1 MAQTITFD
9 EVSGLAASGGSVQSA
24 LQKMT
29 AALQNLGDAG
39 GQARAVLDQLRE
51 SLRATAAQCRIT
63 YIAQKGNKL
72 VFTLEEF
79 QLKPFSALCGL
90 DKYKKRL
97 VLIPGDTP
105 RFSLAVGKGED
116 PLRAAS
122 GVVDAYARALE
133 EE

>member
-51 SLRATAAQCRIT
+51 SLRATAAQCV
-63 YIAQKGNKL
+63 K
-72 VFTLEEF
+72 
-79 QLKPFSALCGL
+79 SAL
-90 DKYKKRL
+90 
-97 VLIPGDTP
+97 
-105 RFSLAVGKGED
+105 SLAKFYYITR
-116 PLRAAS
+116 LAAP
-122 GVVDAYARALE
+122 
-133 EE
+133 